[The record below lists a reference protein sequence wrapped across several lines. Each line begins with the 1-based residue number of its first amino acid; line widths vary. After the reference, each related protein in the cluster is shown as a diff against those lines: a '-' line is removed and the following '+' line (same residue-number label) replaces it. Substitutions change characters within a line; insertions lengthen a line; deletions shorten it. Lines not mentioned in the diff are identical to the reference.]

1 MISVSTPQKI
11 LRIVI
16 ILLLAIIT
24 TISIR
29 TCNVLDSTKEINE
42 MPLQMYSNKDMNM
55 TFTLDSHEE
64 GTFIQVNSQE
74 ETRYVNNFNYYI
86 KEGVLYAT
94 GIYDSEWI
102 QTFTIMPDDILFWID
117 NNVMLYP
124 VDGYI
129 YL

>member
-16 ILLLAIIT
+16 ILLLSIIT

-29 TCNVLDSTKEINE
+29 TCNVIDSTKEINE
-42 MPLQMYSNKDMNM
+42 IPLQMYSNKDMNM
-55 TFTLDSHEE
+55 TFTLDSNDE

-86 KEGVLYAT
+86 KEGVLYAS

>member
-1 MISVSTPQKI
+1 MIKVSTPQKI

-24 TISIR
+24 AISVR
-29 TCNVLDSTKEINE
+29 TCNALDDTKKTNE
-42 MPLQMYSNKDMNM
+42 LPLIMYSNTDMNM
-55 TFTLDSHEE
+55 TFTLDTNQE
-64 GTFIQVNSQE
+64 GTFIQVDE
-74 ETRYVNNFNYYI
+74 EGTRYVNNFNYYI

-117 NNVMLYP
+117 NNIMLYP
-124 VDGYI
+124 VNGII

>member
-11 LRIVI
+11 LRILI

-29 TCNVLDSTKEINE
+29 TCNVLDSTKEVNE
-42 MPLQMYSNKDMNM
+42 IPLQMYSNKDMNM
-55 TFTLDSHEE
+55 TFTLDSNDE

>member
-42 MPLQMYSNKDMNM
+42 IPLQMYSNKDMNM
-55 TFTLDSHEE
+55 TFTLDSNDE

-86 KEGVLYAT
+86 KEGVLYAS

>member
-1 MISVSTPQKI
+1 MIKVSTPQKI
-11 LRIVI
+11 LRLVI

-24 TISIR
+24 AISIR

-102 QTFTIMPDDILFWID
+102 HTFTIMPDDILFWID

>member
-42 MPLQMYSNKDMNM
+42 IPLQMYSNKDMNM
-55 TFTLDSHEE
+55 TFTLDSHDE

>member
-24 TISIR
+24 AISIR
-29 TCNVLDSTKEINE
+29 TCNVLDSTKEVNE
-42 MPLQMYSNKDMNM
+42 IPLQMYSNKDMNM
-55 TFTLDSHEE
+55 TFTLDSNDE

-117 NNVMLYP
+117 NNIMLYP
-124 VDGYI
+124 VNGII

>member
-24 TISIR
+24 AISIR
-29 TCNVLDSTKEINE
+29 TCNVLDSTKEVNE
-42 MPLQMYSNKDMNM
+42 IPLQMYSNKDMNM
-55 TFTLDSHEE
+55 TFTLDSNDE

>member
-24 TISIR
+24 AISIR
-29 TCNVLDSTKEINE
+29 TCNVLDSTKEVNE
-42 MPLQMYSNKDMNM
+42 IPLQMYSNKDMNM
-55 TFTLDSHEE
+55 TFTLDSNDE
-64 GTFIQVNSQE
+64 GSFIQVNSQE

>member
-1 MISVSTPQKI
+1 MIKVSTPQKI

-16 ILLLAIIT
+16 LLLLAIIT
-24 TISIR
+24 AISVR
-29 TCNVLDSTKEINE
+29 TCYALDDTKKVNE
-42 MPLQMYSNKDMNM
+42 LPLIMYSNTDMNM

-64 GTFIQVNSQE
+64 GTFIQVDEE

-117 NNVMLYP
+117 NNIMLYP
-124 VDGYI
+124 VNGII

>member
-1 MISVSTPQKI
+1 MIKVSTPQKI
-11 LRIVI
+11 LRLVI

-24 TISIR
+24 AISIR

>member
-29 TCNVLDSTKEINE
+29 TCNVLDSTKEING

-55 TFTLDSHEE
+55 TFTLDSNDE

-102 QTFTIMPDDILFWID
+102 QIFTIMPDDILFWID

-129 YL
+129 YI

>member
-16 ILLLAIIT
+16 LLLLAIIT
-24 TISIR
+24 AISIR
-29 TCNVLDSTKEINE
+29 TCNVLDSTKEVNE
-42 MPLQMYSNKDMNM
+42 IPLQMYSNKDMNM

-102 QTFTIMPDDILFWID
+102 QTFTIMPDDILFWVD
-117 NNVMLYP
+117 NNIMLYP

>member
-16 ILLLAIIT
+16 LLLLAIIT

-55 TFTLDSHEE
+55 TFTLDSNDE

-117 NNVMLYP
+117 NNIMLYP

>member
-29 TCNVLDSTKEINE
+29 ACNVLDSTKEINE
-42 MPLQMYSNKDMNM
+42 IPLQMYSNKDMNM
-55 TFTLDSHEE
+55 TFTLDSNDE

-94 GIYDSEWI
+94 GIYDSKWI
-102 QTFTIMPDDILFWID
+102 ATFTIMPDDILFWIE
-117 NNVMLYP
+117 NNIMLYP
-124 VDGYI
+124 VDGII

>member
-1 MISVSTPQKI
+1 MISVSAPQKI

-42 MPLQMYSNKDMNM
+42 IPLQMYSNKDMNM
-55 TFTLDSHEE
+55 TFTLDSNDE

>member
-24 TISIR
+24 AISIR
-29 TCNVLDSTKEINE
+29 TCNVLDSTKEVNE
-42 MPLQMYSNKDMNM
+42 IPLQMYSNKDMNM
-55 TFTLDSHEE
+55 TFTLDTHEE

>member
-24 TISIR
+24 AISIR

-55 TFTLDSHEE
+55 TFTLDSNDE

-117 NNVMLYP
+117 NNIMLYP

>member
-1 MISVSTPQKI
+1 MISVATPQKI

-24 TISIR
+24 AISIR
-29 TCNVLDSTKEINE
+29 TCNVLDSTKEVNE
-42 MPLQMYSNKDMNM
+42 IPLQMYSNKDMNM
-55 TFTLDSHEE
+55 TFTLDSNDE

>member
-42 MPLQMYSNKDMNM
+42 IPLQMYSNKDMNM

>member
-24 TISIR
+24 AISIR

-42 MPLQMYSNKDMNM
+42 IPLQMYSNKDMNM
-55 TFTLDSHEE
+55 TFTLDSNDE

-102 QTFTIMPDDILFWID
+102 QTFTIMPDDILFWIE
-117 NNVMLYP
+117 NNIMLYP
-124 VDGYI
+124 VNGII

>member
-55 TFTLDSHEE
+55 TFTLDSNDE

-117 NNVMLYP
+117 NNIMLYP
-124 VDGYI
+124 VNGII

>member
-16 ILLLAIIT
+16 IILLAIIT

-29 TCNVLDSTKEINE
+29 TCNVLDSTKEVNE
-42 MPLQMYSNKDMNM
+42 IPLQMYSNKDMNM

>member
-16 ILLLAIIT
+16 VLLLSIIT
-24 TISIR
+24 AISIR
-29 TCNVLDSTKEINE
+29 TCNVLDSTKEVNE
-42 MPLQMYSNKDMNM
+42 IPLQMYSNKDMNM
-55 TFTLDSHEE
+55 TFTLDSNDE

>member
-42 MPLQMYSNKDMNM
+42 MHLQMYSNKDMNM
-55 TFTLDSHEE
+55 TFTLDSNDE

-117 NNVMLYP
+117 NNIMLYP

>member
-24 TISIR
+24 AISIR
-29 TCNVLDSTKEINE
+29 TCNVLDSTKEVNE
-42 MPLQMYSNKDMNM
+42 IPLQMYSNKDMNM

-94 GIYDSEWI
+94 GIYDSEWN

>member
-24 TISIR
+24 AISVR
-29 TCNVLDSTKEINE
+29 TCNALDDTKKINE
-42 MPLQMYSNKDMNM
+42 LPLIMYSNTDMNM
-55 TFTLDSHEE
+55 TFKLDTNQE
-64 GTFIQVNSQE
+64 GTFIQVDEE

-117 NNVMLYP
+117 NNIMLYP
-124 VDGYI
+124 VNGTI

>member
-1 MISVSTPQKI
+1 MIKVSTPQKI

-24 TISIR
+24 AISVR
-29 TCNVLDSTKEINE
+29 TCNALDDTKKVNE
-42 MPLQMYSNKDMNM
+42 LPLIMYSNTDMNM
-55 TFTLDSHEE
+55 TFTLDTNQE
-64 GTFIQVNSQE
+64 GTFIQVDE
-74 ETRYVNNFNYYI
+74 EGIRYVNNFNYYI

-94 GIYDSEWI
+94 GIYDSEWN

-124 VDGYI
+124 VNGII

>member
-24 TISIR
+24 AISIR
-29 TCNVLDSTKEINE
+29 TCNVLDSTKEVNE
-42 MPLQMYSNKDMNM
+42 IPLQMYSNKDMNM
-55 TFTLDSHEE
+55 TFTLDSNDE

-86 KEGVLYAT
+86 KEGVLYTT

-117 NNVMLYP
+117 NNIMLYP
-124 VDGYI
+124 VNGII

>member
-24 TISIR
+24 AISIR

-42 MPLQMYSNKDMNM
+42 IPLQMYSNKDMNM
-55 TFTLDSHEE
+55 TFTIDSHEE

>member
-42 MPLQMYSNKDMNM
+42 IPLQMYSNKDMNM
-55 TFTLDSHEE
+55 TFTLDSNDE

>member
-24 TISIR
+24 AISIR

-55 TFTLDSHEE
+55 TFTLDSNDE

>member
-24 TISIR
+24 AISIR

-42 MPLQMYSNKDMNM
+42 IPLQMYSNKDMNM

>member
-42 MPLQMYSNKDMNM
+42 IPLQMYSNKDMNM
-55 TFTLDSHEE
+55 TFTLDSNDE

-117 NNVMLYP
+117 NNIMLYP
-124 VDGYI
+124 VNGII

>member
-29 TCNVLDSTKEINE
+29 TCNVLDSTKEVNE
-42 MPLQMYSNKDMNM
+42 IPLQMYSNKDMNM
-55 TFTLDSHEE
+55 TFTLDSNDE

-117 NNVMLYP
+117 NNIMLYP

>member
-29 TCNVLDSTKEINE
+29 TCNVLESTKEVNE
-42 MPLQMYSNKDMNM
+42 LPLIMYSNTDMNM
-55 TFTLDSHEE
+55 TFTLDTNQE
-64 GTFIQVNSQE
+64 GTFIQVDEE

>member
-1 MISVSTPQKI
+1 MISVSRPQKI

-55 TFTLDSHEE
+55 TFTLDSNDE

>member
-24 TISIR
+24 AISIR

-55 TFTLDSHEE
+55 TFTLDSNDE

-102 QTFTIMPDDILFWID
+102 QTFTIMPDDILFWLD